1 MTELATLAGLF
12 AVAFGAATLLPL
24 QSEIVFVGVQ
34 LTETVPLW
42 ALVVVASVG
51 NTLGSVVNYVLGL
64 YVEHFHGRRWF
75 PVTSQH
81 LERAQTWYARW
92 GIWTLLFSW
101 APLGDAMTVIAGI
114 MRTPWWLFVTLVSIS
129 KTARYIVLAWIT
141 AHVSS

>member
-34 LTETVPLW
+34 LTETIPLW

-75 PVTSQH
+75 PVTSQQ
-81 LERAQTWYARW
+81 LERAQIWYARW